1 MLKKIILF
9 VIFIFVSSCSYQSI
23 YQKKNDNNFFIKEIK
38 LEGDKK
44 IGKIIT
50 SQIKIEKDSINKNLY
65 TLTLNSKK
73 LIDIITKDNLGNPAI
88 YRVTINIQAV
98 LEKDEIMIKEKNFN
112 KTFTYNNMENKFD
125 QSQYKKNIEQNLTDK
140 IAEEL
145 IIFLYY

>member
-50 SQIKIEKDSINKNLY
+50 SQIKIEKDAINKNSY

-73 LIDIITKDNLGNPAI
+73 LIDIITKDSLGNPAI

-112 KTFTYNNMENKFD
+112 KTFTYNSMENKFD

>member
-50 SQIKIEKDSINKNLY
+50 SQIKIEKDAINKNSY

-73 LIDIITKDNLGNPAI
+73 LIDIITKDSLGNPAI
-88 YRVTINIQAV
+88 YRVIINIQAV
-98 LEKDEIMIKEKNFN
+98 LEEDKIRIKEKNFN
-112 KTFTYNNMENKFD
+112 KTFTYNSMENKFD
-125 QSQYKKNIEQNLTDK
+125 QSQYKKNIEKNLTDK

>member
-50 SQIKIEKDSINKNLY
+50 SQIKIEKDAINKNSY

-73 LIDIITKDNLGNPAI
+73 LIDIITKDSLGNPAI

-98 LEKDEIMIKEKNFN
+98 LEEDKIRIKEKNFN
-112 KTFTYNNMENKFD
+112 KTFTYNSMENKFD

>member
-44 IGKIIT
+44 IGKIVT
-50 SQIKIEKDSINKNLY
+50 SQIKIEKNSINKNLY

-112 KTFTYNNMENKFD
+112 KTFTYNSMENKFD